1 MITDYKAMNIKMQPR
16 LAMYIWTMSF
26 SHWGCIQ
33 VFEIDDYMFSKFRLH
48 IF

>member
-1 MITDYKAMNIKMQPR
+1 MSYDIKECAIKIQPR
-16 LAMYIWTMSF
+16 MAKMIWTMSF

-33 VFEIDDYMFSKFRLH
+33 VDYIDDYMFGKFRLH

>member
-1 MITDYKAMNIKMQPR
+1 MSYYIKAIAERIQPKM
-16 LAMYIWTMSF
+16 AKYIWTMSF

-33 VFEIDDYMFSKFRLH
+33 VEEIDDYMFRKFRIH